1 MDYTTISIDLE
12 VYKLIQASLN
22 SFEETPNDVLRR
34 LLKIDKITRTESNQ
48 IGYLEQPLSSKIEDQ
63 PSNAYFNW
71 KGVNFRNGLKL
82 RKMYKG
88 KYILAEVKDGKF
100 YCEGKF
106 FDSPSAAGGYATGTA
121 VNGWI
126 FWEYYDVL
134 SNQWKLLNNLRNK

>member
-12 VYKLIQASLN
+12 VYKLIQTNLN

-34 LLKIDKITRTESNQ
+34 LLKLNNIEKDEENQLKTNERISKETET
-48 IGYLEQPLSSKIEDQ
+48 QPTHTYI
-63 PSNAYFNW
+63 NW

-82 RKMYKG
+82 RKIYKG
-88 KYILAEVKDGKF
+88 VKIEAEVKNGKF
-100 YCEGKF
+100 YCKGKY
-106 FDSPSAAGGYATGTA
+106 FDSPSAAGAYATNGTS

-134 SNQWKLLNNLRNK
+134 SNNWKLLDNLRNK